1 MVFDGKGMWNSG
13 NDFTSN
19 IIEFGVDNK
28 FIL

>member
-1 MVFDGKGMWNSG
+1 MAVDGKGMWNSG

-19 IIEFGVDNK
+19 IIDFGVDSK